1 MNKGRIKEI
10 LDYIVALCTIISC
23 VVAVYGVFKV
33 VNFVV
38 DVEPIV
44 VLLNN
49 EVKEGNLDAK
59 SILKGSMTTAKYD
72 TVKVRDT
79 IRPPQNKIPQTKKE
93 DSLQWL
99 KGRRLTSEEE
109 TRLDNSADNLSKKK
123 KEEIVHNEDRYRQ
136 RMGNKMK
143 QNIINQLEPNY
154 ERYLQKYS
162 NPIVLMPHRGLCSI
176 L

>member
-1 MNKGRIKEI
+1 MKKGKVKEI

-23 VVAVYGVFKV
+23 IVAVYGVFKV

-49 EVKEGNLDAK
+49 EVKEGKLDAK
-59 SILKGSMTTAKYD
+59 SILTGSETKAKND

-79 IRPPQNKIPQTKKE
+79 FSFPQNKISQTKRE

-99 KGRRLTSEEE
+99 KGRRPTAEEE
-109 TRLDNSADNLSKKK
+109 SHLDNSDDNLSKEKK
-123 KEEIVHNEDRYRQ
+123 KDIDYNEDRYRQ
-136 RMGNKMK
+136 RMRNKMK
-143 QNIINQLEPNY
+143 
-154 ERYLQKYS
+154 
-162 NPIVLMPHRGLCSI
+162 
-176 L
+176 